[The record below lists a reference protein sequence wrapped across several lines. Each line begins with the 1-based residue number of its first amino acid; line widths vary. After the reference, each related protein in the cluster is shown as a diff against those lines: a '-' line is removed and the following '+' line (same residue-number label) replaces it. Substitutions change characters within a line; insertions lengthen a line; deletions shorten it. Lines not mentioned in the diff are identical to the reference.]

1 MTIDSGLG
9 NIADA
14 ALRKLNLQATW
25 TIKENNGYG
34 FTAPVGKFKPNAF
47 GLYDM
52 IGNVSEWCEDWH
64 DPNYYAVSPAPTP
77 PVPRPARPASSAAE
91 AGLPNPRAS
100 DPRCARMT
108 GRRSGGEPSSASAS
122 SENNAVW
129 DVGAN
134 NQSPVSPLP
143 PSQPDA

>member
-64 DPNYYAVSPAPTP
+64 DPNYYAVSPGADSTGPATGETRVIRGGGWFAEP
-77 PVPRPARPASSAAE
+77 SGQRPAM
-91 AGLPNPRAS
+91 RAH
-100 DPRCARMT
+100 DWPPIW
-108 GRRSGGEPSSASAS
+108 RRTI
-122 SENNAVW
+122 
-129 DVGAN
+129 VGFR
-134 NQSPVSPLP
+134 VVRE
-143 PSQPDA
+143 